1 MEHNKIW
8 ILICN
13 IIELKLKPA
22 LLNWWQ
28 MNIYDYLAKDA
39 AWFFQVKLI
48 VEGQRKTGELIIFPL
63 RATDPKSWTIE
74 STVRKVMQ
82 VSVAYRKITENY
94 KGGA

>member
-28 MNIYDYLAKDA
+28 MNIYDYLAKDMQPDSSKLSLL
-39 AWFFQVKLI
+39 WKVKEKP
-48 VEGQRKTGELIIFPL
+48 V
-63 RATDPKSWTIE
+63 SWLYFLYVQQTQSPGRLKAQLE
-74 STVRKVMQ
+74 RWCK
-82 VSVAYRKITENY
+82 
-94 KGGA
+94 